1 MATAIFNQEIN
12 ASSVKGDYNSYELTE
27 VITRSGFD
35 EKSLGFRINSSP
47 SDDIYIE
54 DNTKLFVG
62 YGVYGDLTINV
73 YDKSD
78 NSVNVSTNI
87 KKSYGYFYERYFSEG
102 SNPENSKKVVNDQWS
117 TIING
122 A

>member
-12 ASSVKGDYNSYELTE
+12 ASSDSGSDAKYDLYKVLTL
-27 VITRSGFD
+27 TGFD
-35 EKSLGFRINSSP
+35 IETINFKLVSTP
-47 SDDIYIE
+47 SDNVYIE
-54 DNTKLFVG
+54 KGTLFVG

-73 YDKSD
+73 YDRSD

-87 KKSYGYFYERYFSEG
+87 KKSYGYFYERYFSKG